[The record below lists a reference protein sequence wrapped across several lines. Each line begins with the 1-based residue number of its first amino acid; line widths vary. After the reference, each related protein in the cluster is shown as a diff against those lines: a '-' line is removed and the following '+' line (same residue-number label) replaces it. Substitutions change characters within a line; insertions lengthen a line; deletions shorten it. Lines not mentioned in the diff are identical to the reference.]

1 MNNKKLYQL
10 ASICF
15 FISGIIFLITALRN
29 HDTSLIIGIFQ
40 IMLGTIF
47 MAMSGNNKK

>member
-15 FISGIIFLITALRN
+15 FISGIIFFITGLRN
-29 HDTSLIIGIFQ
+29 HNTSPIVGIFQ